1 MYTRIKTSEEIAAMR
16 TSGHMLATVLAEL
29 RKVASPGMSTKDLA
43 EVAKLEL
50 RKLGGQPAFLGYQ
63 GFPDVLC
70 VSVNDEV
77 VHGIPSKNKILANG
91 DILSMDFGVTY
102 KGMITDGAISMVV
115 GKGTKKDYQLV
126 DTTEA
131 SLNAAIEIMK
141 AGVRVGDIGHAV
153 QSMLRPSNYGIVRDL
168 VGHGVGHALHE
179 EPNIANFG
187 KKNTGET
194 LQAGMT
200 VAVEPMATL
209 GDHAVVTDHDGW
221 TIRTKD
227 GSRSAHFEH
236 TILITENGAE
246 VLTAIKH

>member
-1 MYTRIKTSEEIAAMR
+1 MYTRIKTPEEIAAMR
-16 TSGHMLATVLAEL
+16 TSGQMLATVLAEL
-29 RKVASPGMSTKDLA
+29 RKVASVGMSTKDLA

-70 VSVNDEV
+70 VSVNDQV
-77 VHGIPSKNKILANG
+77 VHGIPSKQKILAEG

-115 GKGTKKDYQLV
+115 GKGAKKDYALI
-126 DTTEA
+126 DATEA
-131 SLNAAIEIMK
+131 SLTAAIEIMK

-153 QSMLRPSNYGIVRDL
+153 QSVLRPHYGIVRDL
-168 VGHGVGHALHE
+168 VGHGVGHSLHE
-179 EPNIANFG
+179 EPNIANYG
-187 KKNTGET
+187 KKNSGDV
-194 LQAGMT
+194 LKAGMT

-209 GDHAVVTDHDGW
+209 GDHEVVTDQDGW
-221 TIRTKD
+221 TIRTRD

-236 TILITENGAE
+236 TILITENGSE